1 MTEVEIC
8 SSALLLLGAQPIT
21 SLDDNSDRALLCSS
35 LYPTIRD
42 SLLRS
47 HTWACATKRAV
58 LAPDETAPLA
68 DYAYAFTLPPD
79 FLRLLAVGEHGYEED
94 HRIEGRKLL
103 MDSDTCY
110 LKYIFRNTV
119 EATWDAMLIEAMTL
133 RMAASMAYAV
143 TQSAALADALER
155 KYEVFMK
162 RARTV
167 DALDDPPDTFGD
179 FHLYSAGF

>member
-8 SSALLLLGAQPIT
+8 SNALLLLGAQPIS
-21 SLDDNSDRALLCSS
+21 SLTDNSDRALLCAS

-47 HTWACATKRAV
+47 HTWSCATKRVV
-58 LAPDETAPLA
+58 LAPDATAPSY
-68 DYAYAFTLPPD
+68 DYGYAFTLPSD
-79 FLRLLAVGEHGYEED
+79 FLRLLSVGEHGYEED
-94 HRIEGRKLL
+94 HRIEGRKILT
-103 MDSDTCY
+103 DSDSCM
-110 LKYIFRNTV
+110 LKYVFRNTV

-143 TQSAALADALER
+143 TQSAALAEAMER
-155 KYEVFMK
+155 KYELFMK

-179 FHLYSAGF
+179 FHLYASGF